1 MINKRFFGHFLYEKK
16 DNGEE
21 WLSIVSLF
29 LYSVLDSA
37 AELFLNIGQVLLY
50 VSHRWRTSVENRM
63 PSSKVADV

>member
-1 MINKRFFGHFLYEKK
+1 MKK

-37 AELFLNIGQVLLY
+37 AELLMNIGQVLLY
-50 VSHRWRTSVENRM
+50 VSYRWRTSVENRIH
-63 PSSKVADV
+63 SSKVADV